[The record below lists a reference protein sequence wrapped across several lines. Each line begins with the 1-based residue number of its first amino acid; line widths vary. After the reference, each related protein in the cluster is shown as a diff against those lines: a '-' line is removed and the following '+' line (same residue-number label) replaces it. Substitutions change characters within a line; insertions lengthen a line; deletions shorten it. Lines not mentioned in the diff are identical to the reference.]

1 MSAEDRV
8 HDVYRSSFDQET
20 QLQESKL
27 SQFVKHNPLVPICK
41 EHSPALSS
49 LESRENRGN
58 EGRTNKQT
66 NEEEE

>member
-27 SQFVKHNPLVPICK
+27 SQFVMHNPLVPICK
-41 EHSPALSS
+41 THTPLLYHHWIEMKKG
-49 LESRENRGN
+49 E
-58 EGRTNKQT
+58 
-66 NEEEE
+66 